1 MLHLLSARVNGVS
14 SKWSYPPPPSIK
26 KIMLV
31 LPVYKGPGTLLQET
45 VVFVG
50 LHCVLEGDSR
60 AHCQGSDLLLS
71 KSCSLCKPQFWLYK
85 MAYNPKPWCGKGWH
99 SYVWLNLR
107 VHLTVLLL
115 CCIAIHWVWKGETSS
130 ICFGKNWDCLSRSFL
145 LCSGHSSWFPFKVEI
160 AYLFLAAV
168 TSRDLCTLW
177 R

>member
-1 MLHLLSARVNGVS
+1 MVL
-14 SKWSYPPPPSIK
+14 PPPPSIK

-71 KSCSLCKPQFWLYK
+71 KSCSLCKPQFWLIK
-85 MAYNPKPWCGKGWH
+85 WLII
-99 SYVWLNLR
+99 LNLD
-107 VHLTVLLL
+107 VEKDGTLMCGWIWGYIFCIITVLYCYPLG
-115 CCIAIHWVWKGETSS
+115 VKGETSS

>member
-50 LHCVLEGDSR
+50 LHCVLEGDSQ

-71 KSCSLCKPQFWLYK
+71 KSCSLCKPQFWLIK
-85 MAYNPKPWCGKGWH
+85 WLII
-99 SYVWLNLR
+99 LNLD
-107 VHLTVLLL
+107 VEKDGTLMCGWIWGYILLYYYCAVLLSIGCERGKPVAFVL
-115 CCIAIHWVWKGETSS
+115 ERTGTVCPGLFYFAVATLLGFHSRSKLL
-130 ICFGKNWDCLSRSFL
+130 ICF
-145 LCSGHSSWFPFKVEI
+145 
-160 AYLFLAAV
+160 
-168 TSRDLCTLW
+168 
-177 R
+177 